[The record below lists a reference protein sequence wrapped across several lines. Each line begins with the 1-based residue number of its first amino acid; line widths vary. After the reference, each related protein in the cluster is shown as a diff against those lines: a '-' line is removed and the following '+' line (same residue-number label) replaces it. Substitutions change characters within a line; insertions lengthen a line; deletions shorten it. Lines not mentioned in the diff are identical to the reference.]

1 MAKRRRDKDARR
13 RAHIDRAERVFLPEE
28 RMRQIRWEESV
39 AHSQAKQRG
48 IEEYKLVHM
57 DCHCG
62 SVECLG
68 VPIVVP
74 LPGDPKPPSE

>member
-1 MAKRRRDKDARR
+1 MAKRRRARDARR
-13 RAHIDRAERVFLPEE
+13 RAHIDRGERVFLPPE

-39 AHSQAKQRG
+39 AHAQAKRSG
-48 IEEYKLVHM
+48 IERYKLLHS

-68 VPIVVP
+68 VPLVIK
-74 LPGDPKPPSE
+74 LP